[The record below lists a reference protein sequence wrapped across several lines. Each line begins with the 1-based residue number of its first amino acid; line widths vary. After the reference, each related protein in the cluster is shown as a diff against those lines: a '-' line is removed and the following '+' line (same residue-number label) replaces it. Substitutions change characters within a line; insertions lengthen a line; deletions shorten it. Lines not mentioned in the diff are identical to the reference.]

1 MNAVFLCGLALA
13 AGQVAR
19 PATPTEALKN
29 LLATPISVEFD
40 QVPLGDAVSYLRD
53 RYNVPITIDKKAFRD
68 EFGVKDVETKCVALA
83 KVDRVPLGQVLQVLL
98 DQVRGTH
105 RIDKDKLLIVPV
117 LLR

>member
-1 MNAVFLCGLALA
+1 VTPAETLKDRLAI
-13 AGQVAR
+13 
-19 PATPTEALKN
+19 
-29 LLATPISVEFD
+29 PITVSFN
-40 QVPLGDAVSYLRD
+40 QVPLGDAVAYLRD
-53 RYNVPITIDKKAFRD
+53 RYGVPITIDRKAFRD

-83 KVDRVPLGQVLQVLL
+83 KVDGVPLGTVLQLLL